1 MLPMSWALLEYP
13 SLTSMESS
21 EHSEFAP
28 LIPVNT
34 RNRSD
39 MYRSVGTLMRQTQS
53 ENAGKDIG

>member
-1 MLPMSWALLEYP
+1 MLPMSEAFLEYP

-21 EHSEFAP
+21 EHSELAL

-34 RNRSD
+34 GNRSD

-53 ENAGKDIG
+53 ENAGKDKG